1 MGVTY
6 LYGLI
11 SHFQKGFLLMALE
24 ESASNEEQSP
34 YQEQP
39 FSSEASSSTFSWK
52 IGVRQVVY
60 IALGIALYAV
70 LSIIFN
76 LIQLPNAAGGAV
88 SLRPGIVIPLFFG
101 VFFGPVVGFL
111 VGGVGNVLGD
121 LISYHNFY
129 WNWDLGNA
137 LIGGIAGLA
146 PLITFGR
153 YRKVRNVVIAEIFSV
168 VAVAIGIAF
177 AAYTDVWVSQITVGA
192 ASSEFFVAGLPDA
205 INGLILLPIVIAAY
219 NAALRGRGRS

>member
-1 MGVTY
+1 
-6 LYGLI
+6 
-11 SHFQKGFLLMALE
+11 MALE
-24 ESASNEEQSP
+24 GSANNDERNLETP
-34 YQEQP
+34 K
-39 FSSEASSSTFSWK
+39 SSFSWE

-76 LIQLPNAAGGAV
+76 LVQLPNAAGGAV

-101 VFFGPVVGFL
+101 ALFGPVVGFL
-111 VGGVGNVLGD
+111 VGGVGNILGD

-146 PLITFGR
+146 PLLTLGR
-153 YRKVRNVVIAEIFSV
+153 YRSVRNVVIAEIFSV
-168 VAVAIGIAF
+168 LAIAVGLAF
-177 AAYTDVWVSQITVGA
+177 AAYTDVWVSQITVAA
-192 ASSEFFVAGLPDA
+192 ASSEYFVAALPDA
-205 INGLILLPIVIAAY
+205 INGLILLPIVITAY

>member
-1 MGVTY
+1 
-6 LYGLI
+6 
-11 SHFQKGFLLMALE
+11 MAFE
-24 ESASNEEQSP
+24 ESASSEETFETQSP
-34 YQEQP
+34 
-39 FSSEASSSTFSWK
+39 SSTFSWN

-60 IALGIALYAV
+60 IALGIALYAI

-76 LIQLPNAAGGAV
+76 LIQLPNAAGGAI

-101 VFFGPVVGFL
+101 VAFGPIVGFL

-137 LIGGIAGLA
+137 LIGLIAGLA
-146 PLITFGR
+146 PLITLGR
-153 YRKVRNVVIAEIFSV
+153 YRKVRNIVIAEVFSL
-168 VAVAIGIAF
+168 VAIVVGIAF
-177 AAYTDVWVSQITVGA
+177 ASYTDVWVSQITVA
-192 ASSEFFVAGLPDA
+192 AATTEFLPAAIPDA
-205 INGLILLPIVIAAY
+205 INGLILLPIVIVAY